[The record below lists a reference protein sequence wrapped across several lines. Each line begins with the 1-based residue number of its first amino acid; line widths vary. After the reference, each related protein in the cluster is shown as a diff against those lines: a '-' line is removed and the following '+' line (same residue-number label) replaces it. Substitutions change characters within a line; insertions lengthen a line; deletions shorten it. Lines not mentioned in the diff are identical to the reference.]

1 MVGHEESS
9 RYSVVF
15 EGVTKEY
22 PLYHHLSLGLKGLI
36 LKPMRFF
43 KLVSKSK
50 FLSLDNISFCI
61 KKGECIGI
69 IGRNGS
75 GKSTSLSL
83 IAGVLKP
90 TKGNVIVNGR
100 VAAMLELGGGFHPDL
115 TGRENIILNAVL
127 LGLTKKQICEKLD
140 SVIEFSELGSF
151 IDEPIRIYSSGM
163 LARLGFSVLTSVK
176 PDILIIDEV
185 LAVGDAAFQKKC
197 LDIISDFKKSGVTI
211 IIVSHNTEDVK
222 AYCDKVAWIENHKL
236 KMFDD
241 TKSVLPHYMGT

>member
-1 MVGHEESS
+1 MVESEDAS
-9 RYSVVF
+9 KYSVVF
-15 EGVTKEY
+15 ESVTKEY
-22 PLYHHLSLGLKGLI
+22 PLYHHLSFGLKGLI
-36 LKPMRFF
+36 LRPMNFF
-43 KLVSKSK
+43 KLLSESK
-50 FLSLDNISFCI
+50 FLSLDNISFGI
-61 KKGECIGI
+61 KKGECVGI
-69 IGRNGS
+69 IGRNGA

-140 SVIEFSELGSF
+140 DVIEFSELGSF

-163 LARLGFSVLTSVK
+163 LARLGFSVITSVN

-185 LAVGDAAFQKKC
+185 LAVGDAAFQMKC
-197 LDIISDFKKSGVTI
+197 LDVISKFKKNGVTI
-211 IIVSHNTEDVK
+211 IIVSHNTEDIR
-222 AYCDKVAWIENHKL
+222 AYCDKVAWIENRKL

-241 TKSVLPHYMGT
+241 AHSVLSHYMNV